1 MDVFKKL
8 SYSRDINVTCTLC
21 GSKVESHFYST
32 NQTQPYRIKADLNQT
47 LGLFSVSYDAQ
58 CLLWVCCGHP
68 RADPKQYAPQ
78 ADPEWTLKADPDFRI
93 LY

>member
-1 MDVFKKL
+1 M
-8 SYSRDINVTCTLC
+8 
-21 GSKVESHFYST
+21 ESHFYST
-32 NQTQPYRIKADLNQT
+32 NQTQPNRIKADLNQT

-78 ADPEWTLKADPDFRI
+78 ADPEWTLKADPDFRSRP
-93 LY
+93 LNPGDKKNDGSASHYSV